1 MFWTHN
7 LLQVALAWALAAFAT
22 ATVVVAVQ
30 NAKLE
35 ANLRDVQEKIDI
47 YKEVD
52 GGQINQR
59 QRRDDELNY
68 RLPTALRPVHY
79 ELYWHPDL
87 DTGTFTGQERITIS
101 VVEATNQIILHAY
114 LLDVTNV
121 YVLNQE
127 VVEWEL
133 ELERQLLIITLNTEL
148 TVGSSITLGVL
159 FNGKM
164 TDKLVGLYSSTYKS
178 EAGDQR
184 NISSTQFEPVYAR
197 QAFPCFDEPAMKA
210 TFAITV
216 VHPTGS
222 YHAVSNMKQTDSTYL
237 GEYTEAV
244 FETTVSMSTYLVCI
258 IVSDFASES
267 TTVQANGIGEDFSM
281 EAFATPHQL
290 SKVAFALEFGA
301 AVTEYYIQYYKV
313 PYPLTK
319 LDMAAIPDFSSNAM
333 EHWGLVTYRETALLY
348 DENYSSTL
356 NKQSIA
362 AVLAHEIAHQWFG
375 NLVTMQW
382 WNDIWLN
389 EGFARYMQYKGVNA
403 VYPDWGMLEQFQII
417 ALHPVMV
424 YDGKLSS
431 HPIVQQVA
439 TPAEISAIFDTI
451 SYEKGGSVIRM
462 LETLVGADTFE
473 QAVTNY
479 LVKYQYQ
486 NTVTD
491 DFLSEVAA
499 LVTAYD
505 VKLLMRTWTE
515 QMGYPV
521 LNVSRAEAGFL
532 ITQQRFLSNQASYEE
547 APQDSEFQY
556 KWSVPITYTLDSWAD
571 GETGSLV
578 FPYDEDASGIVLDT
592 EVQWI
597 KLNVHQ
603 LGYYR
608 VNYEE
613 SLWTALIQ
621 QLIADPSRLDV
632 ADRAHLLNDAF
643 ALADA
648 SQLSYKVPLEMT
660 AYLGQERDFVPW
672 YVAAEKLKALQRSL
686 MFNEGYVSYLT
697 YARTLVESVYQEV
710 GWTVDANNH
719 LNNRLRVSLLSAAC
733 SLGLPDCL
741 SQAAQ
746 RFNAWLQNPT
756 AANRPAPDL
765 REIVYYYGMQQSTSE
780 ANWQKLFELFLAE
793 TDASEKLKLMY
804 GLAGVQDAQ
813 LLFSFLEL
821 AGDESIVRSQ
831 DYFTLVQNIAGNPVG
846 EPVVWDYYR
855 EQWPQ
860 LSARFGLTNRNFGR
874 LIAQITKNFASQ
886 VKLEEVQQFFAK
898 YPESGAGANSRLEA
912 AETIKY
918 NIEWLK
924 RNTNDISDW
933 LDGTSVPLTK

>member
-1 MFWTHN
+1 MFLTHIWM
-7 LLQVALAWALAAFAT
+7 QVALAWAVAAFAT

-47 YKEVD
+47 YKD
-52 GGQINQR
+52 GGPIIQR
-59 QRRDDELNY
+59 ERRDDEIDY

-87 DTGTFTGQERITIS
+87 DTGTFTGQEKITIS
-101 VVEATNQIILHAY
+101 VLEATNQIVLHSY

-121 YVLNQE
+121 YVLNHDG
-127 VVEWEL
+127 VEYEL
-133 ELERQLLIITLNTEL
+133 EAERQLLIITLQSEL
-148 TVGSSITLGVL
+148 AVGASITLGVL

-216 VHPTGS
+216 VHPSGA

-258 IVSDFASES
+258 IMSDFASES
-267 TTVQANGIGEDFSM
+267 TTVRANGIGEDFSM

-290 SKVAFALEFGA
+290 SKVEFALEFGA

-348 DENYSSTL
+348 DASFSSTL

-403 VYPDWGMLEQFQII
+403 VHPDWGMLEQFQII

-431 HPIVQQVA
+431 HPIVQQVES
-439 TPAEISAIFDTI
+439 PAEISAIFDTI

-462 LETLVGADTFE
+462 LESLVGADTFE

-479 LVKYQYQ
+479 LVKYQFE

-499 LVTAYD
+499 LVTDFD

-521 LNVSRAEAGFL
+521 LNVSRVAAGFL
-532 ITQQRFLSNQASYEE
+532 ITQQRFLANKASYEE
-547 APQDSEFQY
+547 APADSEFQY
-556 KWSVPITYTLDSWAD
+556 KWSVPVTYTLDSWAD
-571 GETGSLV
+571 DTVESLV
-578 FPYDEDASGIVLDT
+578 FPYDNDAVDIALDDD
-592 EVQWI
+592 VQWI

-608 VNYEE
+608 VNYED
-613 SLWTALIQ
+613 SLWDALIK
-621 QLIADPSRLDV
+621 QLIADPSRFDV

-648 SQLSYKVPLEMT
+648 SQLSYRVPLEMT

-686 MFNEGYVSYLT
+686 MFDEGYVSYLT
-697 YARTLVESVYQEV
+697 YAKTLVDSVYQEL
-710 GWTVDANNH
+710 GWTVSATNH
-719 LNNRLRVSLLSAAC
+719 LNNRLRVSILSAAC
-733 SLGLPDCL
+733 ALGLPDCL
-741 SQAAQ
+741 DQAAQ
-746 RFNAWLQNPT
+746 RFNTWLQNPT

-765 REIVYYYGMQQSTSE
+765 REIVYHYGMQQSSSE
-780 ANWQKLFELFLAE
+780 SDWQKLFELFVEE

-804 GLAGVQDAQ
+804 GLAGVRDAQ
-813 LLFSFLEL
+813 LLFTLLEL
-821 AGDESIVRSQ
+821 ASDESIVRSQ
-831 DYFTLVQNIAGNPVG
+831 DYFTCVQNIAGNAVG
-846 EPVVWDYYR
+846 EPIVWDYYR
-855 EQWPQ
+855 EHWPQ

-886 VKLEEVQQFFAK
+886 VKLEELQQFYAK

-912 AETIKY
+912 VETIKY

-924 RNTNDISDW
+924 QNSNDISDW
-933 LDGTSVPLTK
+933 LSGTSVPLTK